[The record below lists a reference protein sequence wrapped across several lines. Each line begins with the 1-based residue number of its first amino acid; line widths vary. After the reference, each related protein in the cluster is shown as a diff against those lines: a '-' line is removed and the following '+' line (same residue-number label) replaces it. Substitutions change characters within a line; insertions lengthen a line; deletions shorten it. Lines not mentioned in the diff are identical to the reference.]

1 VADVLAPEALDG
13 VFPAR
18 LRRTWRPS
26 PGTLA
31 FTAVLL
37 AVGLVTLYP
46 LALLVAHSFE
56 VGVYGQATT
65 IGLDNWVAA
74 LTQPRMQ
81 SALINTLT
89 LAVTR
94 QAISLVIGV
103 GLAWLLA
110 RTDLPGRNWLEF
122 GFWVAVFLPTLTVT
136 LGWILLLD
144 GHQGLVNQLLATLP
158 GKPSLDIFSWW
169 GIVFVH
175 LMTGTLASKVMLLTP
190 AFRNMDAAMEE
201 ASRMSG
207 ASALRTLV
215 RIVLPVMAPA
225 LIVVTLLGTIRSL
238 EAFEIELILGS
249 SSKIDVYSTLIYR
262 QVYQSPPQYGTA
274 TALSMLVVLLLV
286 PFIVLQQRYIRRG
299 TFTTVSGKY
308 SSRIQKLG
316 AWRWLLFGLVAALL
330 VFMDVVPAA
339 FVLLSTVMKV
349 FGFFSI
355 QDPFTLTHWVR
366 ALSDAHLVDA
376 LKNTLVLGFSAAGLG
391 MILFLLLAYMS
402 VRARFSGTRLLDFL
416 TWIPTTIPGIVL
428 GLGFLWLFLGTP
440 IFRPLYGTIF
450 ILIAAVV
457 LGTMTEGVQLI
468 KTNLVQLGAEL
479 EEASWVSGAPWLYT
493 LGRVVLPLVAPAVA
507 VVGVLTFATAARAT
521 SIVALL
527 ASRDTQPLSLVQLG
541 HMADGDFEKASVIG
555 VLMLLL
561 TIGVALTGRL
571 IGLRIR
577 AAT

>member
-1 VADVLAPEALDG
+1 MVSVLTPEALSG
-13 VFPAR
+13 VFPAHRQR
-18 LRRTWRPS
+18 LWQ
-26 PGTLA
+26 PGVATLA
-31 FTAVLL
+31 YTAVLL
-37 AVGLVTLYP
+37 ALGLVTLYP

-56 VGVYGQATT
+56 VGVYGQTTT

-81 SALINTLT
+81 SALLNTLT

-94 QAISLVIGV
+94 QAISLVLGI

-110 RTDLPGRNWLEF
+110 RTDLPGRYWLEF
-122 GFWVAVFLPTLTVT
+122 GFWVAMFLPTLTVT

-144 GHQGLVNQLLATLP
+144 GHQGLINQVLAQFP
-158 GKPSLDIFSWW
+158 GKLSFEIFSWW

-175 LMTGTLASKVMLLTP
+175 LMTGTLATKVMLLTP

-201 ASRMSG
+201 ASRAAG
-207 ASALRTLV
+207 ASALGTLV
-215 RIVLPVMAPA
+215 RIVLPIMAPA

-249 SSKIDVYSTLIYR
+249 TSKIDVYSTLIYR

-286 PFIVLQQRYIRRG
+286 PFIVLQQRFIRRG
-299 TFTTVSGKY
+299 TFTTVGGKY
-308 SSRIQKLG
+308 TGRVQKLG
-316 AWRWLLFGLVAALL
+316 VWQWPTFGLVATLL
-330 VFMDVVPAA
+330 VLMDVVPAA

-355 QDPFTLTHWVR
+355 QDPFTLLHWER
-366 ALSDAHLVDA
+366 ALSDAHLMDA
-376 LKNTLVLGFSAAGLG
+376 VKNTLVLGFSAAVAG
-391 MILFLLLAYMS
+391 MLLFLLLAYMS
-402 VRARFSGTRLLDFL
+402 VRVRFSGSRLLDFL

-450 ILIAAVV
+450 ILVVAVM

-479 EEASWVSGAPWLYT
+479 EEASWASGAPWLYT

-507 VVGVLTFATAARAT
+507 IVGVLTFATAARAT

-561 TIGVALTGRL
+561 TVGVALAGRL
-571 IGLRIR
+571 LGLRIR
-577 AAT
+577 SGQ